1 MGRDGKR
8 KAKNEEKGRRGK
20 LENIKFR
27 QASKK
32 NSCCFM
38 SRLLLSTLQ
47 LINVQI
53 CREMLH
59 AYFHITSQWH
69 IF

>member
-1 MGRDGKR
+1 MERDGKR
-8 KAKNEEKGRRGK
+8 KAKNEKGRRGK
-20 LENIKFR
+20 LENMKFR

-59 AYFHITSQWH
+59 AYFHITSQWR